1 MPTAWE
7 NQIACIYF
15 EQNPSVRRTYSRLRN
30 AGLDPKIIL
39 GGLRSLRS
47 PPYAALIVRPRAI
60 PYASAVQ
67 PTAASSK
74 QSLQPTAANSKQSLQ
89 PTPASNS
96 LESLAD
102 TELSEEPEHD
112 LETVRPVVGRVEPE
126 VGIREGA
133 EWVRKESRHGGG
145 RKAKLAWSR

>member
-1 MPTAWE
+1 MFRTE
-7 NQIACIYF
+7 SLRY
-15 EQNPSVRRTYSRLRN
+15 RRTYLRLRN

-67 PTAASSK
+67 PTAANST
-74 QSLQPTAANSKQSLQ
+74 QSLQPTPASNSKQSLQ

-126 VGIREGA
+126 VGI
-133 EWVRKESRHGGG
+133 G
-145 RKAKLAWSR
+145 RRRGR

>member
-1 MPTAWE
+1 MFRTE
-7 NQIACIYF
+7 SLRF
-15 EQNPSVRRTYSRLRN
+15 RRTYLRLRN

-67 PTAASSK
+67 PTAANST
-74 QSLQPTAANSKQSLQ
+74 QSLQPTAASNSKQSLQ
-89 PTPASNS
+89 PTASNS

-126 VGIREGA
+126 VGIG
-133 EWVRKESRHGGG
+133 K
-145 RKAKLAWSR
+145 K

>member
-1 MPTAWE
+1 MTGVLCKCVLEVNLHIPAAWE
-7 NQIACIYF
+7 SQVACMF
-15 EQNPSVRRTYSRLRN
+15 RTESLRNRRTYLRLRN

-67 PTAASSK
+67 PTAANST
-74 QSLQPTAANSKQSLQ
+74 QSLQPMASNSKQSLQ

-102 TELSEEPEHD
+102 TELSEEPEHE

-126 VGIREGA
+126 VGMREG
-133 EWVRKESRHGGG
+133 V
-145 RKAKLAWSR
+145 

>member
-1 MPTAWE
+1 M
-7 NQIACIYF
+7 
-15 EQNPSVRRTYSRLRN
+15 RLRN

-67 PTAASSK
+67 PTAA
-74 QSLQPTAANSKQSLQ
+74 NSTQSLQ

-102 TELSEEPEHD
+102 TELSEEPEHE

-126 VGIREGA
+126 VGM
-133 EWVRKESRHGGG
+133 S
-145 RKAKLAWSR
+145 

>member
-1 MPTAWE
+1 LPV
-7 NQIACIYF
+7 YF
-15 EQNPSVRRTYSRLRN
+15 EQNPCYRRTYLRLRN

-67 PTAASSK
+67 PTAANST
-74 QSLQPTAANSKQSLQ
+74 QSLQPTAASNSKQSLQ

-102 TELSEEPEHD
+102 TELSEEPEHE

-126 VGIREGA
+126 VYREEIERAGKGQSKGA
-133 EWVRKESRHGGG
+133 EAGWEETEGWRRSRGG
-145 RKAKLAWSR
+145 